1 MNVVFKQQ
9 DNQVSQCSYQNGEYE
24 KNQDGVAKSLINF
37 ALDNLLSIRRM
48 IIIVFYT
55 N

>member
-37 ALDNLLSIRRM
+37 ALNNLLSVR
-48 IIIVFYT
+48 IIVNWNFRS
-55 N
+55 